1 MSTTTAPARRS
12 GLDRA
17 LTTVENLAAGLSLVA
32 AVTVALLA
40 VVLRELFDV
49 YLFWTEEVIIY
60 LVISS
65 TFFGAVLTLRSKEHV
80 NVDIIGVF
88 LARRGRR
95 VMAIIAAVVTV
106 LYLLAVGSLA
116 WMLILE
122 PFSRSIVTPALKLPL
137 WVVELPV
144 AIALTLMFLHSL
156 ELLAHAWKHGA
167 DETSAADVAI
177 AEAEAAGI
185 SAEDVSAT
193 RGAAGAARV
202 PGDPTQYVP
211 PRPGRGEHGVPR
223 EHGERGEHREHPDP
237 DRDDPGSSDPKGG
250 PR

>member
-1 MSTTTAPARRS
+1 MSTTAAPTHRS

-17 LTTVENLAAGLSLVA
+17 LTTVENLAAGLSLVG

-40 VVLRELFDV
+40 VVLRELFDL

-65 TFFGAVLTLRSKEHV
+65 TFFGAVLTLRSNEHV

-95 VMAIIAAVVTV
+95 VMAIVAAVVTM
-106 LYLLAVGSLA
+106 LYLLAVGTLA
-116 WMLILE
+116 WMLIFE

-144 AIALTLMFLHSL
+144 AIALTLMFLHSSEKL
-156 ELLAHAWKHGA
+156 VHAWRHGA
-167 DETSAADVAI
+167 DETSATDVAI

-185 SAEDVSAT
+185 SADEVSAT
-193 RGAAGAARV
+193 RGAAGASHV
-202 PGDPTQYVP
+202 PGDPTRYVP
-211 PRPGRGEHGVPR
+211 PRPGPEQ
-223 EHGERGEHREHPDP
+223 HREHPDATDP
-237 DRDDPGSSDPKGG
+237 ADPGSSDTKGD